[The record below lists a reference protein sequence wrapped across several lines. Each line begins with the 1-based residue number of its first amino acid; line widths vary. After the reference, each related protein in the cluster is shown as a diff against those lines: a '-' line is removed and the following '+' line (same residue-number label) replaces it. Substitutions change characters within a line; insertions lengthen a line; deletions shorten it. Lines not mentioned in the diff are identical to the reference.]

1 MGTSSTRRIRTT
13 FCPEFQETARCLSVR
28 YSPMYIR
35 GDRICEIQDWL
46 RENKVLTVSELR
58 YRRTGSCRHPRP
70 HPSCIYNWPDKTL
83 YDILSRKE
91 YLGHTVT
98 AKKCKV
104 SLQVEKDAGKPG
116 R

>member
-1 MGTSSTRRIRTT
+1 
-13 FCPEFQETARCLSVR
+13 
-28 YSPMYIR
+28 MYIR

-83 YDILSRKE
+83 
-91 YLGHTVT
+91 
-98 AKKCKV
+98 
-104 SLQVEKDAGKPG
+104 
-116 R
+116 

>member
-1 MGTSSTRRIRTT
+1 MFNEFYARDTSKKIRAVKQAKAQRGERVNGEVPYGYIIA
-13 FCPEFQETARCLSVR
+13 PENKNHLLPDPETAHVVR
-28 YSPMYIR
+28 QIFAMYIR

-83 YDILSRKE
+83 
-91 YLGHTVT
+91 
-98 AKKCKV
+98 
-104 SLQVEKDAGKPG
+104 
-116 R
+116 